1 MLVNLIKTTIMVFR
15 RCGVLRKNKQWSY
28 KGGKNEVV
36 SRYKYL
42 GIFFCTKL
50 KLSLAKQTIAT
61 QAQKAKLC
69 LKRLQYKCG
78 FLPVSLA
85 I

>member
-1 MLVNLIKTTIMVFR
+1 MLVNLILVFWYF
-15 RCGVLRKNKQWSY
+15 GVLRKNKQWFY
-28 KGGKNEVV
+28 KGGKNDVV